1 MFNSRNRL
9 LIAATSILA
18 IAACDDSPT
27 DPGFDGP
34 NDAVVEG
41 RVDETTPAPGT
52 ASSPQRAPGTSA
64 ETVSVVRISASGEY
78 TELASAEVQADG
90 SYRVESVPSGGTDAA
105 VVAYVDGRAAGEVLI
120 HGEIQSGATIRAA
133 PITYETTM
141 ESRAYARLVAEGRA
155 HTTSASE
162 IALLLRAQGP
172 ELESTLSSE
181 AEIGAIADA
190 SAEAGATMNTV
201 FSDAGVSLDADARST
216 LLVDAAVE
224 LAADLLA
231 GLSLGVAH
239 DHYVDAA
246 LDAYTSA
253 GADAESLIMATAG
266 AASTFD
272 AQAEGRTAIR
282 GRLSTQPV
290 TVNLRARERVAAS
303 YRTSAEAALATAV
316 EASIEATR
324 TAAEATTTASELKA
338 ELEARLQATVDA
350 AADAAVEMLAA
361 NASLTVRAEVR
372 AAAEAALDEATLS
385 TRLQGAA
392 TASAAASAMADYQA
406 AVRSAVQA
414 MVDAAGST
422 SADVDVITELFIAAC
437 GGAYVR

>member
-1 MFNSRNRL
+1 MFNFKSRL
-9 LIAATSILA
+9 LIAATGILA
-18 IAACDDSPT
+18 IAACDDSPS

-41 RVDETTPAPGT
+41 RVDETTPEPGP

-64 ETVSVVRISASGEY
+64 ETVSVVHIDASGEY
-78 TELASAEVQADG
+78 TTLAEAEVQADG
-90 SYRVESVPSGGTDAA
+90 SYRVEGVPSGGTDAA

-120 HGEIQSGATIRAA
+120 HGEIRSGATIRAA

-155 HTTSASE
+155 HNTSTSE

-172 ELESTLSSE
+172 ELESTLNSE
-181 AEIGAIADA
+181 AEMEAIADA
-190 SAEAGATMNTV
+190 SAEAGATMDAV
-201 FSDAGVSLDADARST
+201 FADAGVSLDASARST
-216 LLVDAAVE
+216 LLVGAAVE
-224 LAADLLA
+224 LAANLLA
-231 GLSLGVAH
+231 GLSLQVAH
-239 DHYVDAA
+239 EDYVEAA
-246 LDAYTSA
+246 LDAYTSV
-253 GADAESLIMATAG
+253 GADFESLIMATAG

-272 AQAEGRTAIR
+272 AQAESRTAIR
-282 GRLSTQPV
+282 GRLLTEPV
-290 TVNLRARERVAAS
+290 TINLRARERAAAS
-303 YRTSAEAALATAV
+303 YRTSAEAIVATAV
-316 EASIEATR
+316 EASLEATR
-324 TAAEATTTASELKA
+324 TAVAATTTATELKA
-338 ELEARLQATVDA
+338 ELQTRLQATVDA

-361 NASLTVRAEVR
+361 DASLTVQVDVR
-372 AAAEAALDEATLS
+372 AAAEAALEEATLN

-392 TASAAASAMADYQA
+392 TASAAASAMADYRA

-437 GGAYVR
+437 GGAHVR